1 MFKHVSFY
9 RLSKTPEADLSQ
21 WDAELQKVAFVE
33 PGPNQQMSAGFIPPR
48 AQVKPKR
55 SLPGLGQAE
64 KAEVAATTS
73 GAPAWDAD
81 DKPDGANAAA
91 EQVASTYPM
100 VECIGGEIILAF
112 RVDTRS
118 VPGSAIKER
127 VEEKCDAIEQSTGR
141 RPGRKQQKDLKEEAL
156 QELLPYAFTKTSVTR
171 IWISRKGKM
180 VIMDTT
186 SDRRRDAVATALVRA
201 LDGLA
206 LTMLSTKEAPT
217 TCMTHWL
224 GTSEAPTNFS
234 VDRNCEMRASDST
247 NSKVVY
253 KNHSLDTEDIELHM
267 KQGKVVTK
275 LALTWKERCSFMLD
289 EQGNM
294 QKIELLDVIFEERK
308 SAGADDP
315 FDANVAIF
323 TGEMLSL
330 IPDLVDALGGTVD
343 EDFQAS
349 AESTVA
355 APAVAR
361 DEISLTVASGLPA
374 LA

>member
-1 MFKHVSFY
+1 MFKHLSLY
-9 RLSKTPEADLSQ
+9 RLSKTPDADPSQ
-21 WDAELQKVAFVE
+21 WDAELQKLAFVE
-33 PGPNQQMSAGFIPPR
+33 PGPNQQTSAGFIPPR
-48 AQVKPKR
+48 APVKPKR
-55 SLPGLGQAE
+55 NRPGLGKAE
-64 KAEVAATTS
+64 KAEAVATS
-73 GAPAWDAD
+73 SDLPAWDAD
-81 DKPDGANAAA
+81 DKADVA
-91 EQVASTYPM
+91 EGGNEPIASTYPM
-100 VECIGGEIILAF
+100 VECIGGEVILAF

-127 VEEKCDAIEQSTGR
+127 VEEKCDEIEQNTGR

-171 IWISRKGKM
+171 IWISRKGRM
-180 VIMDTT
+180 VILDTT
-186 SDRRRDAVATALVRA
+186 SDRRRDAVASALVRA
-201 LDGLA
+201 LEGLA
-206 LTMLSTKEAPT
+206 LAMLPTKESPT

-234 VDRNCEMRASDST
+234 VDRNCEMRSADSS

-275 LALTWKERCSFMLD
+275 LALTWKDRCSFMLD

-308 SAGADDP
+308 SAGGDDP
-315 FDANVAIF
+315 FDANVSIF

-330 IPDLVDALGGTVD
+330 IPDLLDALGGPVD
-343 EDFQAS
+343 EDFEGTPESSGVVTAAREEI
-349 AESTVA
+349 AE
-355 APAVAR
+355 
-361 DEISLTVASGLPA
+361 TVASGLPA

>member
-9 RLSKTPEADLSQ
+9 RLSKAPDVDPSQ
-21 WDAELQKVAFVE
+21 WDAELQKLAFVE
-33 PGPNQQMSAGFIPPR
+33 PGPNQQLSSGFIPPR
-48 AQVKPKR
+48 APVKPKR
-55 SLPGLGQAE
+55 SRPGLGQSE
-64 KAEVAATTS
+64 KTAVTVS
-73 GAPAWDAD
+73 SSDQPAWDAD
-81 DKPDGANAAA
+81 DKVDASEAGNEP
-91 EQVASTYPM
+91 VASTYPM
-100 VECIGGEIILAF
+100 VECIGGEVILAF

-127 VEEKCDAIEQSTGR
+127 VEEKCDEIEQNTGR

-186 SDRRRDAVATALVRA
+186 SDRRRDVVATALVRA

-206 LTMLSTKEAPT
+206 LTMMSTKESPT

-234 VDRNCEMRASDST
+234 VDRNCEMRSADST

-275 LALTWKERCSFMLD
+275 LALTWKDRCSFMLD

-308 SAGADDP
+308 SAGGDDP

-330 IPDLVDALGGTVD
+330 VPDLFDALGGTVD
-343 EDFQAS
+343 EDFEGAPKSAGVAS
-349 AESTVA
+349 AA
-355 APAVAR
+355 AHT
-361 DEISLTVASGLPA
+361 EISESVASGLPA